1 MTPVPANTRRPR
13 SRKGREL
20 VSVTQQSIAAPTVGR
35 TAPFNDTSGW
45 LAVHPGM
52 TDQFIQELAARRD
65 RAPYAAWIN
74 DSTWRTEDSFNWEYE
89 LSTSLQQVLWSEIDI
104 WDVFAHPDKHRAL
117 YLLASDRY
125 EADMTLYT
133 VLESTPL
140 ADVLIDPNDLR
151 YTRLRE
157 LCTTHGSGPIE
168 PATEQRPCGADIDDR
183 WPRAKALATAERI
196 LNTRDEFAWL
206 IQWMECLGT
215 TDPIIALA
223 LRPFI
228 GQHEGWD
235 QTAYDALRRDFETYR
250 AELLH
255 PEDQPLPGITY
266 HRTPPPKGLRGQ
278 S

>member
-1 MTPVPANTRRPR
+1 MPVADQIIAVPTLRNT
-13 SRKGREL
+13 
-20 VSVTQQSIAAPTVGR
+20 V
-35 TAPFNDTSGW
+35 PFNDTSGW

-125 EADMTLYT
+125 EANMTLYT

-140 ADVLIDPNDLR
+140 ADVLIDPKDPR

-157 LCTTHGSGPIE
+157 LCAAHGSGPIE

-228 GQHEGWD
+228 GQYEGWD

-255 PEDQPLPGITY
+255 PEDQPLSGITY
-266 HRTPPPKGLRGQ
+266 RDQQQPKTL
-278 S
+278 SNKS